1 MGKIPID
8 YNKLRELG
16 MKVLTESW
24 FHPYMK
30 IVQNL
35 HLFLIGKEICI
46 YSSDQEGALQQ
57 KWECKT

>member
-24 FHPYMK
+24 FHPYIK

-35 HLFLIGKEICI
+35 HLFCSYRKGNFYI
-46 YSSDQEGALQQ
+46 
-57 KWECKT
+57 